1 MERHLYVGLP
11 FVKMYKNIVF
21 TSQELPYPY
30 EEELRR
36 RQATIK
42 RKMKVADDYMRQHV
56 GRRRGTRWT
65 FGVGGTLADAN

>member
-1 MERHLYVGLP
+1 
-11 FVKMYKNIVF
+11 MYKNIVF